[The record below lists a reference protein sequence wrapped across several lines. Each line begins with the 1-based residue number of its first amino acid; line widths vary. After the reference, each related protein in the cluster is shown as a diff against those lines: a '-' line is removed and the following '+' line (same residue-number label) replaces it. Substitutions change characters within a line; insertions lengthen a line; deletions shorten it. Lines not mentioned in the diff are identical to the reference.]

1 MKNTQYK
8 NIKEKNTKGKK
19 ETDHLFM
26 DIDNKIIYY
35 AEIKSNLN
43 LDTEKSNETVQKCL
57 NIEKMLINKY
67 SKYKITMFLVGLR
80 HLTSSTIKKEIK
92 NKYNKI
98 SENITGINEYLLK
111 LGIPQQKE
119 FKNDKNYKI
128 FINKFVKLLKSY
140 N

>member
-26 DIDNKIIYY
+26 DVNNKIIYY

-67 SKYKITMFLVGLR
+67 FKYKIKMFLVGLR
-80 HLTSSTIKKEIK
+80 HLTSSTIKRKLKINIIK
-92 NKYNKI
+92 
-98 SENITGINEYLLK
+98 
-111 LGIPQQKE
+111 
-119 FKNDKNYKI
+119 
-128 FINKFVKLLKSY
+128 
-140 N
+140 